1 MVREKA
7 IFGQSKVVSMNSQ
20 IILLRFPHGMSPPGR
35 LHVVEGVIFRGKLR
49 LVRIVKHASK
59 KGNGGCIINCAN

>member
-7 IFGQSKVVSMNSQ
+7 IFGQSKVVTMNR

-35 LHVVEGVIFRGKLR
+35 HHVTKLR
-49 LVRIVKHASK
+49 LPVKHASTMV
-59 KGNGGCIINCAN
+59 GESSIAPIELPQVGQNARLE